1 MIVMK
6 FGGTSVGSARE
17 ILRVTELV
25 SKEKRKKVVVVSA
38 MGGVTDK
45 LDKMARKVVN
55 LPTEVVESEVEKF
68 HKEILDQHVSAIKEA
83 VKDGK
88 VQEEVLKEVS
98 TLANSLRY
106 ALMGIGYL
114 EDLSPRSLDYIWSF
128 GERMSAP
135 IVAGALRSKGVDAK
149 HMTGYEAGLVTNS
162 CFGQARPLFKKLD
175 KTIKEALNPV
185 VAKGIVPV
193 VTGFIAAD
201 EEAKMT
207 TLGRGGSDYTASII
221 GRYLNVEEVQIWTD
235 VDGILTTDP
244 RIVPNAKQI
253 YTISYVEAMD
263 LAYFGAKVI
272 HSKMIEPAMDADIPV
287 RIKNTFNPDNV
298 GTLVVKESEQVE
310 GVVKAISIA
319 KNVAII
325 NLKGVGLADT
335 PNIAATVFNLL
346 GESGINIIMISA
358 ASEANLSF
366 VVKRSDVQAAVNVL
380 NTEFFAGCIRT
391 LEVIEDA
398 CIIAVV
404 GAGMRGT
411 HGIAAKIFQTA
422 ADVNANIIMIAQ
434 GSSEVNISFMVKE
447 NEGDSVLK
455 ALHRNFIECA
465 KGAGK

>member
-6 FGGTSVGSARE
+6 FGGTSVGSAKE
-17 ILRVTELV
+17 ILRVTQLV

-45 LDKMARKVVN
+45 LDRMAKKVVN

-68 HKEILDQHVSAIKEA
+68 HKEILDLHVSTIKEA
-83 VKDGK
+83 VKDAK

-98 TLANSLRY
+98 TLANSLKY
-106 ALMGIGYL
+106 ALIGIGYL

-135 IVAGALRSKGVDAK
+135 IVAGALRSKGIKAK
-149 HMTGYEAGLVTNS
+149 HLTGYEAGLVTNS
-162 CFGQARPLFKKLD
+162 CFGCARPLFKKLD
-175 KTIKEALNPV
+175 KTIKEALKPLV
-185 VAKGIVPV
+185 DTGVVPV

-253 YTISYVEAMD
+253 YSISYVEAMD

-287 RIKNTFNPDNV
+287 RIKNTFNPENV
-298 GTLVVKESEQVE
+298 GTLVVKDSEQVE

-325 NLKGVGLADT
+325 NLKGVGLAET

-346 GESGINIIMISA
+346 GESNINIIMISG

-366 VVKRSDVQAAVNVL
+366 VVKRSDVQGAVNVL
-380 NTEFFAGCIRT
+380 NTEFLAGCIRS
-391 LEVIEDA
+391 LEVIEDG

-411 HGIAAKIFQTA
+411 RGIAARIFQTA
-422 ADVNANIIMIAQ
+422 ADVNVNIIMIAQ

-447 NEGDSVLK
+447 NEGDAVLK
-455 ALHRNFIECA
+455 ALHKKFIEDG
-465 KGAGK
+465 KGAKK